1 MTDHGLSIRVP
12 SNVVAIINK
21 IKRHLKINDR
31 SLNELAINVEELSK
45 EINEP
50 VEKIERALSMNNE
63 FLSIDMTIVEDS
75 DTASLSDILADDS
88 MSQED
93 LIYEQEKDQ
102 ELNRILEKYLSPK
115 EITIICK
122 RFGLRNQKIE
132 TLEGVSKYLELT
144 KERVRQIESKALQKL
159 SQLVKTDPAVEMQL
173 REILAHC

>member
-1 MTDHGLSIRVP
+1 
-12 SNVVAIINK
+12 
-21 IKRHLKINDR
+21 
-31 SLNELAINVEELSK
+31 
-45 EINEP
+45 
-50 VEKIERALSMNNE
+50 
-63 FLSIDMTIVEDS
+63 
-75 DTASLSDILADDS
+75 